1 MGIKKVRIRIGLDGR
16 TQFKVE
22 GGQGADCIDFTRAL
36 EQAVGSVE
44 NRELTADYHEAAT
57 APVRDEQKERGL

>member
-36 EQAVGSVE
+36 EQAVGIVE
-44 NRELTADYHEAAT
+44 NRELTSDYHEAAI
-57 APVRDEQKERGL
+57 APVRDELKERGL

>member
-36 EQAVGSVE
+36 EQAVGNVE
-44 NRELTADYHEAAT
+44 KRELTADYHEAAT
-57 APVRDEQKERGL
+57 EQVRDELKVRGL

>member
-22 GGQGADCIDFTRAL
+22 GGQGADCVEFTRAL

-44 NRELTADYHEAAT
+44 NRELTADYHEAAI
-57 APVRDEQKERGL
+57 AQVRDELKERGL

>member
-36 EQAVGSVE
+36 EQVVGNVE
-44 NRELTADYHEAAT
+44 SRALTADYHEPAT
-57 APVRDEQKERGL
+57 DQVRDELKERGL

>member
-22 GGQGADCIDFTRAL
+22 GGQGADCIEFTRAL

-44 NRELTADYHEAAT
+44 NRELTADYHEAA
-57 APVRDEQKERGL
+57 AAQVRDELKERGL

>member
-1 MGIKKVRIRIGLDGR
+1 MGIRKVRIRIGLDGR

-22 GGQGADCIDFTRAL
+22 GGQGTDCIDFTRAL

-44 NRELTADYHEAAT
+44 QRELTADYHQPAT
-57 APVRDEQKERGL
+57 EQVRDEQQQQKP

>member
-1 MGIKKVRIRIGLDGR
+1 MGIKKVRICIGLDGR

-22 GGQGADCIDFTRAL
+22 GGQGADCVDFPRAL

-44 NRELTADYHEAAT
+44 NRELTADYHEAANEQ
-57 APVRDEQKERGL
+57 VRDEVKERGL

>member
-36 EQAVGSVE
+36 EQAVGNVE
-44 NRELTADYHEAAT
+44 KRELTADYQEAAT
-57 APVRDEQKERGL
+57 EQVRDELKERGL

>member
-22 GGQGADCIDFTRAL
+22 GAQGADCIDFTRAL
-36 EQAVGSVE
+36 GQAVGSVE
-44 NRELTADYHEAAT
+44 NRELTADYHEAAI
-57 APVRDEQKERGL
+57 AQIRDELKERGL

>member
-16 TQFKVE
+16 THFKVE

-36 EQAVGSVE
+36 EQAIGSVE

-57 APVRDEQKERGL
+57 AQDRDELKERGL

>member
-1 MGIKKVRIRIGLDGR
+1 MGIKKVRIRIGVDGR

-22 GGQGADCIDFTRAL
+22 GGLGADCVDFNRAL

-57 APVRDEQKERGL
+57 EQVRDDLKERWL

>member
-16 TQFKVE
+16 TQFTVE

-36 EQAVGSVE
+36 EQAVGNVE
-44 NRELTADYHEAAT
+44 KRELTADYHEAAT
-57 APVRDEQKERGL
+57 AQVRDELKERGL

>member
-1 MGIKKVRIRIGLDGR
+1 MGLKKVRIRIGLDGR

-36 EQAVGSVE
+36 EQVVGDVE
-44 NRELTADYHEAAT
+44 NRTLTADYHESAT
-57 APVRDEQKERGL
+57 EQLRDELKERGL

>member
-22 GGQGADCIDFTRAL
+22 GGQGADCVDFTRAL

-44 NRELTADYHEAAT
+44 KR
-57 APVRDEQKERGL
+57 

>member
-16 TQFKVE
+16 TQFTVE
-22 GGQGADCIDFTRAL
+22 GGQGASCIDFTRAL

-44 NRELTADYHEAAT
+44 KRELTADYHEAAT
-57 APVRDEQKERGL
+57 EQVRDELKERGL

>member
-1 MGIKKVRIRIGLDGR
+1 MGIKKVRIRIGLDGS

-22 GGQGADCIDFTRAL
+22 GGQGADCVDFTRAL

-44 NRELTADYHEAAT
+44 NRELTADYHEVAT
-57 APVRDEQKERGL
+57 ERVRDELKERGL